1 MIIKKN
7 TTWVFLGANRAMSN
21 YSGSSETRKKEELSI
36 QVPPTSISSSET
48 QRLAG
53 TDLRFD
59 RLQVPE
65 KELMHDRK
73 FEFGQFV
80 AREAVI
86 DEEYWVCHPFLS
98 TPLFKFYMDYYAPVL
113 SFSSLFTWLA
123 VFFIY
128 STGAKKNLKKKHGES
143 CFACFMLVKYF
154 VPLPPNI
161 SGPSSKTKKLK
172 KKKICP
178 LYPLSFPL
186 YPPPPYS
193 SYLCS

>member
-36 QVPPTSISSSET
+36 QVPATSISSSET

-53 TDLRFD
+53 SDLRFD

-98 TPLFKFYMDYYAPVL
+98 TPLFKFYMGYYVPFL
-113 SFSSLFTWLA
+113 PFSSLFTWLA
-123 VFFIY
+123 LFFIY
-128 STGAKKNLKKKHGES
+128 STDAKENFEE
-143 CFACFMLVKYF
+143 
-154 VPLPPNI
+154 
-161 SGPSSKTKKLK
+161 KTW
-172 KKKICP
+172 
-178 LYPLSFPL
+178 
-186 YPPPPYS
+186 
-193 SYLCS
+193 

>member
-36 QVPPTSISSSET
+36 QVPATSISSSET

-53 TDLRFD
+53 SDLRFD

-98 TPLFKFYMDYYAPVL
+98 HPCSNSTWVIMCLSFPFL

-123 VFFIY
+123 LFFIY
-128 STGAKKNLKKKHGES
+128 STDAKENFEE
-143 CFACFMLVKYF
+143 
-154 VPLPPNI
+154 
-161 SGPSSKTKKLK
+161 KTW
-172 KKKICP
+172 
-178 LYPLSFPL
+178 
-186 YPPPPYS
+186 
-193 SYLCS
+193 

>member
-1 MIIKKN
+1 MLTVSLHKPE
-7 TTWVFLGANRAMSN
+7 FLSFSHYGFRDLHKFSRIPSSWTIAMSN

-36 QVPPTSISSSET
+36 QVPATSISSSET

-53 TDLRFD
+53 SDLRFD

-98 TPLFKFYMDYYAPVL
+98 HPC
-113 SFSSLFTWLA
+113 SNSTW
-123 VFFIY
+123 VIM
-128 STGAKKNLKKKHGES
+128 
-143 CFACFMLVKYF
+143 C
-154 VPLPPNI
+154 
-161 SGPSSKTKKLK
+161 
-172 KKKICP
+172 
-178 LYPLSFPL
+178 LSFPFL
-186 YPPPPYS
+186 FIFIHLARS
-193 SYLCS
+193 IFYLFN